1 MLQLV
6 NNRGQG
12 RCLPRTG
19 VTGYPETLWFITEEP
34 VLVLVP
40 LLMPTTCPGD
50 SLLRGLD
57 GLQHTV
63 SVGNFMVSNPLIARL
78 LAFLCSDLW

>member
-12 RCLPRTG
+12 RCLPRTR
-19 VTGYPETLWFITEEP
+19 VTRYTETLWLIAEEP

-40 LLMPTTCPGD
+40 LRMPTTCPGD

-57 GLQHTV
+57 GLQDTV
-63 SVGNFMVSNPLIARL
+63 SVDDFEVSNPLIARL
-78 LAFLCSDLW
+78 LVFLCSDPW